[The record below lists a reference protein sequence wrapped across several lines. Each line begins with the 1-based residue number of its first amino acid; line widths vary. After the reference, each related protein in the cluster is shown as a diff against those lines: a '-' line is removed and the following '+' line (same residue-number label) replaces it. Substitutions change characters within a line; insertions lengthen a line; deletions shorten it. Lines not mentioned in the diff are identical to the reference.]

1 LFDIEIRP
9 SALAILKNLPRFTRK
24 QLSDAM
30 INSEKIRIETA
41 RLGSDGGGLRR
52 YKVADH
58 RIIYGVNTR
67 KKLVVVEH
75 VGHRNDVYSFLEEL
89 AKTTK
94 GLY

>member
-41 RLGSDGGGLRR
+41 RLGFGTEAACGGIKSPTIALFMVLIQE
-52 YKVADH
+52 KS
-58 RIIYGVNTR
+58 
-67 KKLVVVEH
+67 L
-75 VGHRNDVYSFLEEL
+75 
-89 AKTTK
+89 
-94 GLY
+94 